1 MRKFTENQPLFDNIQ
16 NNDVKEIKRILIDN
30 IFFLQG
36 NKVEINNAVQYAL
49 DKSDFTFD
57 DHEVLEVSDKNSKEG
72 YFSEEKFNLRENYS
86 KERYY
91 LLVEL
96 YNEAYANKEYTYE
109 TESTAD
115 NNKVTKVVAVGVA
128 VAVAIYVLYEIL
140 D

>member
-1 MRKFTENQPLFDNIQ
+1 MRKFTENQPLLDNIQ

-36 NKVEINNAVQYAL
+36 NRVEINNAVQYAL
-49 DKSDFTFD
+49 DNSDFTFD
-57 DHEVLEVSDKNSKEG
+57 DHEVLEVLDKNSKEG
-72 YFSEEKFNLRENYS
+72 YFSEEQFNLYENYS
-86 KERYY
+86 KERYD

-109 TESTAD
+109 TEPTTD

-128 VAVAIYVLYEIL
+128 VAVAVYVLYKIL

>member
-1 MRKFTENQPLFDNIQ
+1 MRKFTENQPLLDNVQ

-36 NKVEINNAVQYAL
+36 NRYEINKAIQYVL
-49 DKSDFTFD
+49 ENSDFAFEGHKD
-57 DHEVLEVSDKNSKEG
+57 LEVSDKNNKEG

-86 KERYY
+86 KDRYD

-96 YNEAYANKEYTYE
+96 YNEAFANKEYTYE
-109 TESTAD
+109 TEPATD
-115 NNKVTKVVAVGVA
+115 NNKVAKVVVVGVA
-128 VAVAIYVLYEIL
+128 VAIAVYVLYKIL